1 MDEPVTR
8 SMARINQYRDWRTAS
23 CRVCND
29 YGTVVC
35 PRCEGSGKAAVRPSE
50 MCPYCVGTGVADC
63 PNCGIL
69 AQEPPVQETGGGSPD
84 AVLAAQDIRQRVSFL
99 GQVEI
104 FQHLSKATL
113 ERLASRVRSVSLVD
127 GHIFEENEP
136 TDGLYII
143 TSGMVRVT
151 KPAGT
156 GEVEVDLATLTRG
169 DFFGEIGLIDGLPRS
184 AKVTAMQPT
193 ECYFLPRPVF
203 LTALRESPE
212 IALALLPALTRM
224 VRSADV
230 IAQTLLSMFLKDK

>member
-1 MDEPVTR
+1 M
-8 SMARINQYRDWRTAS
+8 
-23 CRVCND
+23 
-29 YGTVVC
+29 
-35 PRCEGSGKAAVRPSE
+35 
-50 MCPYCVGTGVADC
+50 ADC

-169 DFFGEIGLIDGLPRS
+169 NFFGEIGLIDGLPRS

-230 IAQTLLSMFLKDK
+230 IAQTLLSMFLKEK

>member
-1 MDEPVTR
+1 
-8 SMARINQYRDWRTAS
+8 MASINQYRDWRTAS
-23 CRVCND
+23 CRACND

-35 PRCEGSGKAAVRPSE
+35 SRCVGSGKAAARLRE
-50 MCPYCVGTGVADC
+50 MCPDCVGTGVADC
-63 PNCGIL
+63 PNCGLL
-69 AQEPPVQETGGGSPD
+69 AQDPPVQETGGGSPD

-203 LTALRESPE
+203 LAALRESPE
-212 IALALLPALTRM
+212 IALSLLPALTRM
-224 VRSADV
+224 VRNADV
-230 IAQTLLSMFLKDK
+230 IAQTLLSLFLKGK

>member
-156 GEVEVDLATLTRG
+156 GEVEVDLATLIRG

-184 AKVTAMQPT
+184 AKVTAMEPT

-230 IAQTLLSMFLKDK
+230 IAQTLLSMFLKEK

>member
-1 MDEPVTR
+1 
-8 SMARINQYRDWRTAS
+8 MARINQYRDWRTAS

-69 AQEPPVQETGGGSPD
+69 AQEPPVQETGSGSPD

-99 GQVEI
+99 GEVEI

-184 AKVTAMQPT
+184 AKVTAMEPT

-230 IAQTLLSMFLKDK
+230 IAQTFLSTFLKEK

>member
-1 MDEPVTR
+1 M
-8 SMARINQYRDWRTAS
+8 AS

-29 YGTVVC
+29 DGTVVC
-35 PRCEGSGKAAVRPSE
+35 PRCRGSGRAAARPSE

-69 AQEPPVQETGGGSPD
+69 AQEPPVQETGGGIPD

-99 GQVEI
+99 GEVEI

-212 IALALLPALTRM
+212 IALALLPAITRM
-224 VRSADV
+224 VRNADG
-230 IAQTLLSMFLKDK
+230 IAQTLLSMFLKEK